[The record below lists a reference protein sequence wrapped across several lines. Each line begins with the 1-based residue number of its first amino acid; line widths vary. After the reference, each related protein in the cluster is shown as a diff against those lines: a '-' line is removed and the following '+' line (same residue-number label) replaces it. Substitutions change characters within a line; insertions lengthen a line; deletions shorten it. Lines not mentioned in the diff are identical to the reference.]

1 MLQGVEPIALDLI
14 RTVAAPVGQVFIIIL
29 FLKKYVLPPSNGEH
43 TKEIAANVAATL
55 TTANKMLEQH
65 NDMERTKHFD
75 QLRRDLTTTIER
87 QAELSRDDFRNA
99 LATMFLE
106 QQLERRRERDT

>member
-1 MLQGVEPIALDLI
+1 MEIVKTVGVPALQVLGIMW
-14 RTVAAPVGQVFIIIL
+14 
-29 FLKKYVLPPSNGEH
+29 FLKKFVLSSSNGEH
-43 TKEIAANVAATL
+43 TKEIAANVATTL
-55 TTANKMLEQH
+55 VTAQRLNEQH
-65 NDMERTKHFD
+65 NDLERTKHFD

-99 LATMFLE
+99 IATMFLE